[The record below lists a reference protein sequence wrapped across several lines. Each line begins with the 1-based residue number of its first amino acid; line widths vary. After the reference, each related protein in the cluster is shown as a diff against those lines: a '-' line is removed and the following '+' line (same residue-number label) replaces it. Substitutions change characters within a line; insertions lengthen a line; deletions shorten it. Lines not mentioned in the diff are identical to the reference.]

1 MSVKLPENFRSL
13 IVEFTNDLTTTFP
26 EWSYIWS
33 KWGDEDIDDDELM
46 QLYTYCMKV
55 YPARFFDILY
65 KNTDMFKEDSGI
77 DVYFLPNTSF
87 RLLFREEGLSDNS
100 KDILWNY
107 LQLVLFT
114 VVENVKD
121 KTSFGEAMNMFE
133 GIDSGTLQDKM
144 KDVMENIGTAFEKM
158 ASEPGAPTSEED
170 ANEES
175 AHTSPPNV
183 KEGFQ
188 NMFGNMG
195 DFAKKFP
202 FSKMAGMPDIGKLQE
217 HLQTLFDGKIG
228 RLAQELAEEVSGEFK
243 DLLGGNENIQNPQ
256 EVIKE
261 LMKNPNKI
269 SKLMKTV
276 SSRLDEKMKS
286 GEISREEIMKEAS
299 EMMNK
304 MNAEGDG
311 AGLAEMFKNLAK
323 GMGMGKNMKVDTN
336 AIDRMTKMSASKDR
350 IRQNAM
356 KAKQRQEETRVANEL
371 LLKQRMLEQEQLK
384 AKFSLNQA
392 GGTNNF
398 VFKLDGEGEQEKS
411 FIHPDLINEMMASD
425 ANAQSGKKKGKAKPK
440 PQPKPGATAAGK
452 KK

>member
-1 MSVKLPENFRSL
+1 MSIELPENFRSL
-13 IVEFTNDLTTTFP
+13 VVDFTNDLTTTFP

-33 KWGDEDIDDDELM
+33 KWGDEDITDDELLP
-46 QLYTYCMKV
+46 LYTYCMKV

-65 KNTDMFKEDSGI
+65 KNADMFKEDSGI
-77 DVYFLPNTSF
+77 DVYFLPNISF
-87 RLLFREEGLSDNS
+87 RLLFSEEGLSDKS

-114 VVENVKD
+114 VVGNVKD

-133 GIDSGTLQDKM
+133 GIDSGTLQDKL
-144 KDVMENIGTAFEKM
+144 KDVMENIGTAFEKI
-158 ASEPGAPTSEED
+158 ASDTETPTKD
-170 ANEES
+170 DES
-175 AHTSPPNV
+175 KDDQSRDESSNTSSPNV

-217 HLQTLFDGKIG
+217 HLQTLFEGKIG

-243 DLLGGNENIQNPQ
+243 DLLGGNENLQNPQ

-304 MNAEGDG
+304 MNADGDG
-311 AGLAEMFKNLAK
+311 EGLAEMFKNLAK

-336 AIDRMTKMSASKDR
+336 AITRMTKMSATKDR
-350 IRQNAM
+350 IRQTAM
-356 KAKQRQEETRVANEL
+356 KAKQRQAETQAANEQ
-371 LLKQRMLEQEQLK
+371 LLKQRMLEQEQLR
-384 AKFSLNQA
+384 AKYSLNQA
-392 GGTNNF
+392 GGANNF
-398 VFKLDGEGEQEKS
+398 VFKLEGESQQEKS
-411 FIHPDLINEMMASD
+411 FTHPDLINEMLASD
-425 ANAQSGKKKGKAKPK
+425 AKVQSGAQKKTGKGKGKGK
-440 PQPKPGATAAGK
+440 GK
-452 KK
+452 K